1 MSGRKGAVL
10 VVGGTGHLGAE
21 VVQELHQRGYV
32 VHVLLRSTGNATRL
46 QGLCKLIQGD
56 VSKPA
61 SLQGV
66 CAGITVVISCLGVST
81 KKGSG
86 NPANEAKKVLQK
98 GLIALFHEAKRAGS
112 VQQFVLI
119 GSVLSRQLRYQWAGY
134 QAREAAV
141 DVIIKGCQDG
151 NMAWTVVDPSA
162 FFKDMVNILR
172 LVKKGSFT
180 GLGKLLDHKA
190 NPIHVQDLAA
200 RVVDT
205 ITRKEDRNIRVAVGG
220 PETFKYREI
229 IQLAAD
235 AWGMKEVKIRTFPL
249 WSARVLEWFLQGFAF
264 LSVKLQRFQYF
275 LRFLVILSTN
285 DSVGQPTGKRRLDAF
300 FTELASQARQAA
312 PALEAEALPQS
323 DAQALLTED

>member
-1 MSGRKGAVL
+1 MSSRRGAVL
-10 VVGGTGHLGAE
+10 VAGATGHLGAE
-21 VVQELHQRGYV
+21 VVQELHQRGYT
-32 VHVLLRSTGNATRL
+32 VHALVRSTANASRL
-46 QGLCKLIQGD
+46 QGLCKLVQGD

-66 CAGITVVISCLGVST
+66 CAGITVVISCLGVTT

-86 NPANEAKKVLQK
+86 SPVSEANKVLKK
-98 GLIALFHEAKRAGS
+98 GTIALFNEAKRAGS

-141 DVIIKGCQDG
+141 DHITKNCQDG
-151 NMAWTVVDPSA
+151 SIAWTVVDPSA
-162 FFKDMVNILR
+162 FFKDMVNIMR
-172 LVKKGSFT
+172 LVRKGGFT

-200 RVVDT
+200 RVADT
-205 ITRKEDRNIRVAVGG
+205 IMRKEDQNSRIPVGG

-235 AWGMKEVKIRTFPL
+235 TWGIKEVKIRTFPL
-249 WSARVLEWFLQGFAF
+249 WSARLLEWFFQGFAF
-264 LSVKLQRFQYF
+264 ISVRLQRFAYF
-275 LRFLVILSTN
+275 LRFLVILATN
-285 DSVGQPTGKRRLDAF
+285 DSVGQPTGKRKLDVF
-300 FTELASQARQAA
+300 FTELATQARR
-312 PALEAEALPQS
+312 AENARATSEMQPMLSHQ
-323 DAQALLTED
+323 D